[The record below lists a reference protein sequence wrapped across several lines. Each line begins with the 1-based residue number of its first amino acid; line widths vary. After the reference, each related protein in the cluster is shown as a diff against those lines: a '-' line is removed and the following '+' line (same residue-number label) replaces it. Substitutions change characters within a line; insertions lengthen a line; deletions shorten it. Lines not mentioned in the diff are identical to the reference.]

1 MLQMNGIFWR
11 EENCREEESYDG
23 YLQLENG
30 VGMLRLLG
38 NEVQE
43 TLNEMEGD
51 DRKVRAVS
59 ATGALAAP
67 FIRKYMQKI
76 QEKFPNVQV
85 DVVPIRNDFFGE
97 TITVSGLITAQ
108 DLENQLKGMNLGDKL
123 LIPCNMLKR
132 RRCFSG

>member
-1 MLQMNGIFWR
+1 MLDMIHSWQHKMLEKYRIHFVHASDEWYILAGR
-11 EENCREEESYDG
+11 ELPGEESYDG

-43 TLNEMEGD
+43 TLDEMEGD

-67 FIRKYMQKI
+67 FY
-76 QEKFPNVQV
+76 P
-85 DVVPIRNDFFGE
+85 
-97 TITVSGLITAQ
+97 
-108 DLENQLKGMNLGDKL
+108 
-123 LIPCNMLKR
+123 
-132 RRCFSG
+132 